1 MKHPV
6 SALGIFA
13 ATFCLAVP
21 HHARA
26 QEIPAQTQ
34 LVVRTVDAI
43 DSRNADLAKEY
54 NAGLDNPVTIDGTAV
69 LPRGTDVVLR
79 VAEVQQ
85 AGAVRG
91 RASLTLKLVALVV
104 NDQRVPVESGEV
116 TSESGSQGAKATK
129 GGILGGLAGGAL
141 GGVLGGAG
149 GAVKGAT
156 AGAAVGVGVA
166 ALSGERVQVPA
177 ETRLT
182 FTLAKAVSLRPQSA
196 PPAAVS
202 AASGSTA
209 APGILQS
216 QVRFDMVGAAAQGR
230 TLTVS
235 LQALNE
241 GADRPVA
248 ISREAVQI
256 VDDAGNVYR
265 ATRVVIG
272 NQDERSELIT
282 GIRTNISLVFDGLPA
297 AGTSIQANAVARLRA
312 KVRLG
317 PQVQA
322 GPETGEDLE
331 FRNLAIRKN

>member
-1 MKHPV
+1 MKNPA
-6 SALGIFA
+6 SALGMFA

-54 NAGLDNPVTIDGTAV
+54 NAGLDSPVTIDGTVV
-69 LPRGTDVVLR
+69 LPRGTDAVLR
-79 VAEVQQ
+79 VVELQQ

-91 RASLTLKLVALVV
+91 RTSLTLQLIALVV
-104 NDQRVPVESGEV
+104 NGQRMPVETSDV
-116 TSESGSQGAKATK
+116 KSESGSQGQKATK

-182 FTLAKAVSLRPQSA
+182 FTLANAVSLRPQPVPAPAAPVVAASA
-196 PPAAVS
+196 PGVLP
-202 AASGSTA
+202 
-209 APGILQS
+209 S
-216 QVRFDMVGAAAQGR
+216 QVRFDMVGAVAQGR
-230 TLTVS
+230 TLTIS
-235 LQALNE
+235 LQALNQ

-248 ISREAVQI
+248 ISRDSVQI
-256 VDDAGNVYR
+256 VDDTGNVYR
-265 ATRVVIG
+265 PTRVVIG
-272 NQDERSELIT
+272 NQEERSELIN
-282 GIRTNISLVFDGLPA
+282 GIRTNVSLVFEGV
-297 AGTSIQANAVARLRA
+297 QANAVARLRA
-312 KVRLG
+312 KVRIG

>member
-1 MKHPV
+1 MKKP
-6 SALGIFA
+6 
-13 ATFCLAVP
+13 ATALAVLIATSCLVVP
-21 HHARA
+21 HSARA

-43 DSRNADLAKEY
+43 DSRNADLAREY
-54 NAGLDNPVTIDGTAV
+54 DAGLDSPVAGADGVAI
-69 LPRGTDVVLR
+69 LPRGTEAVLR
-79 VAEVQQ
+79 VMEIQQ
-85 AGAVRG
+85 AGAVKG
-91 RASLTLKLVALVV
+91 RASLTLKLVAFVV
-104 NDQRVPVESGEV
+104 NGQRLPVETSDV

-129 GGILGGLAGGAL
+129 GGILGGLAGGVI
-141 GGVLGGAG
+141 GGVLGGGG

-182 FTLAKAVSLRPQSA
+182 FTLAKAVSLRPAPQPAPVA
-196 PPAAVS
+196 PPP
-202 AASGSTA
+202 
-209 APGILQS
+209 APAPDILQS
-216 QVRFDMVGAAAQGR
+216 QVRFNMIGASAQGR
-230 TLTVS
+230 TLTIS

-248 ISREAVQI
+248 ISRDAVQI

-272 NQDERSELIT
+272 NQDDRSELIS
-282 GIRTNISLVFDGLPA
+282 GIRTNIALVFEGV
-297 AGTSIQANAVARLRA
+297 QANAVARLRA

-317 PQVQA
+317 PQVQGA
-322 GPETGEDLE
+322 PDAGEDLE